1 MLKLIE
7 KQAMSCFFSCKMT
20 GNIVYL
26 SWEESSMTYVW
37 LVAIIILGF
46 IEAITEGIVSI
57 WFVISGLLA
66 LIVSLFTDVFLI
78 QFAIFVI
85 VGIILMITTRAS
97 VSKYLKVNPV
107 RTNLDRVIGMKG
119 IVSEDIKK
127 DKYGEVR
134 VDGKRWTAYSKD
146 EKVIKKDEFVE
157 ILNIDGN
164 KLVVKKIKE

>member
-1 MLKLIE
+1 
-7 KQAMSCFFSCKMT
+7 
-20 GNIVYL
+20 
-26 SWEESSMTYVW
+26 MTYVW

-119 IVSEDIKK
+119 IVTEDIKK
-127 DKYGEVR
+127 DNYGEVR

-146 EKVIKKDEFVE
+146 DKVIKKDEFVE

-164 KLVVKKIKE
+164 KLAVKKIKE

>member
-1 MLKLIE
+1 
-7 KQAMSCFFSCKMT
+7 
-20 GNIVYL
+20 
-26 SWEESSMTYVW
+26 MTYVW

-66 LIVSLFTDVFLI
+66 LIVSIFTDVFLI

-85 VGIILMITTRAS
+85 VGIILMITTRSS

-119 IVSEDIKK
+119 IVTEDIKK

-146 EKVIKKDEFVE
+146 DKVIKKDEFVE

-164 KLVVKKIKE
+164 KLAVKKIKE

>member
-1 MLKLIE
+1 
-7 KQAMSCFFSCKMT
+7 
-20 GNIVYL
+20 
-26 SWEESSMTYVW
+26 MTYVW

-66 LIVSLFTDVFLI
+66 LVVSLFTDVFLI

-85 VGIILMITTRAS
+85 VGIILMITTRTS

-119 IVSEDIKK
+119 IVTEDIKK

-146 EKVIKKDEFVE
+146 DKVIKKDEFVE

-164 KLVVKKIKE
+164 KLAVKKIKE

>member
-1 MLKLIE
+1 
-7 KQAMSCFFSCKMT
+7 
-20 GNIVYL
+20 
-26 SWEESSMTYVW
+26 MTYVW

-66 LIVSLFTDVFLI
+66 LVVSLFTDVFLI

-119 IVSEDIKK
+119 IVTEDIKK

-146 EKVIKKDEFVE
+146 DKVIKKDEFVE

-164 KLVVKKIKE
+164 KLAVKKIKE

>member
-1 MLKLIE
+1 
-7 KQAMSCFFSCKMT
+7 
-20 GNIVYL
+20 
-26 SWEESSMTYVW
+26 MTYVW

-85 VGIILMITTRAS
+85 VGIILMITTRTS

-119 IVSEDIKK
+119 IVTEDIKK

-146 EKVIKKDEFVE
+146 DKVIKKDEFVE

-164 KLVVKKIKE
+164 KLAVKKIKE

>member
-1 MLKLIE
+1 
-7 KQAMSCFFSCKMT
+7 
-20 GNIVYL
+20 
-26 SWEESSMTYVW
+26 MTYVW

-66 LIVSLFTDVFLI
+66 LIVSIFTDVFLI

-119 IVSEDIKK
+119 IVTEDIKK

-164 KLVVKKIKE
+164 KLAVKKIKE

>member
-1 MLKLIE
+1 
-7 KQAMSCFFSCKMT
+7 
-20 GNIVYL
+20 
-26 SWEESSMTYVW
+26 MTYVW

-85 VGIILMITTRAS
+85 VGIILMITTRSS

-119 IVSEDIKK
+119 IVTEDIKK

-164 KLVVKKIKE
+164 KLAVKKIKE

>member
-1 MLKLIE
+1 
-7 KQAMSCFFSCKMT
+7 
-20 GNIVYL
+20 
-26 SWEESSMTYVW
+26 MTYVW

-85 VGIILMITTRAS
+85 VGIILMITTRSS

-119 IVSEDIKK
+119 IVTEDIKK

-134 VDGKRWTAYSKD
+134 VDGKSWTAYSKD
-146 EKVIKKDEFVE
+146 DKVIKKDEFVE

-164 KLVVKKIKE
+164 KLERDGT

>member
-1 MLKLIE
+1 
-7 KQAMSCFFSCKMT
+7 
-20 GNIVYL
+20 
-26 SWEESSMTYVW
+26 MTYVW

-66 LIVSLFTDVFLI
+66 LIVSIFTDVFLI

-85 VGIILMITTRAS
+85 VGIILMITTRSS

-119 IVSEDIKK
+119 IVTEDIKK

-164 KLVVKKIKE
+164 KLAVKKIKE

>member
-1 MLKLIE
+1 
-7 KQAMSCFFSCKMT
+7 
-20 GNIVYL
+20 
-26 SWEESSMTYVW
+26 MTYVW

-97 VSKYLKVNPV
+97 VSKYLKVTPV

-119 IVSEDIKK
+119 IVTEDIKK

-146 EKVIKKDEFVE
+146 DKVIKKDEFVE

-164 KLVVKKIKE
+164 KLAVKKIKE

>member
-1 MLKLIE
+1 
-7 KQAMSCFFSCKMT
+7 
-20 GNIVYL
+20 
-26 SWEESSMTYVW
+26 MTYVW

-119 IVSEDIKK
+119 IVTEDIKK

-146 EKVIKKDEFVE
+146 GKVIKKDEFVE

-164 KLVVKKIKE
+164 KLAVKKIKE

>member
-1 MLKLIE
+1 
-7 KQAMSCFFSCKMT
+7 
-20 GNIVYL
+20 
-26 SWEESSMTYVW
+26 MTYVW

-85 VGIILMITTRAS
+85 VGIILMITTRSS

-119 IVSEDIKK
+119 IVTEDIKK
-127 DKYGEVR
+127 
-134 VDGKRWTAYSKD
+134 
-146 EKVIKKDEFVE
+146 I
-157 ILNIDGN
+157 NM
-164 KLVVKKIKE
+164 VK

>member
-1 MLKLIE
+1 
-7 KQAMSCFFSCKMT
+7 
-20 GNIVYL
+20 
-26 SWEESSMTYVW
+26 MTYVW

-66 LIVSLFTDVFLI
+66 LIVSLFTDIFLI

-119 IVSEDIKK
+119 IVTEDIKK

-164 KLVVKKIKE
+164 KLAVKKIKE

>member
-1 MLKLIE
+1 
-7 KQAMSCFFSCKMT
+7 
-20 GNIVYL
+20 
-26 SWEESSMTYVW
+26 MTYVW

-85 VGIILMITTRAS
+85 VGIILMITTRSS

-146 EKVIKKDEFVE
+146 DKVIKKDEFVE

-164 KLVVKKIKE
+164 KLAVKKIKE

>member
-1 MLKLIE
+1 
-7 KQAMSCFFSCKMT
+7 
-20 GNIVYL
+20 
-26 SWEESSMTYVW
+26 MTYVW

-85 VGIILMITTRAS
+85 VGIILMITTRSS

-119 IVSEDIKK
+119 IVTEDIKK

-134 VDGKRWTAYSKD
+134 VDGKRWTAYSTD
-146 EKVIKKDEFVE
+146 DKVIKKDEFVE

-164 KLVVKKIKE
+164 KLAVKKIKE

>member
-1 MLKLIE
+1 
-7 KQAMSCFFSCKMT
+7 
-20 GNIVYL
+20 
-26 SWEESSMTYVW
+26 MTYVW

-119 IVSEDIKK
+119 IVTEDIKK

-146 EKVIKKDEFVE
+146 DKVIKKDEFVE
-157 ILNIDGN
+157 ILNIDCN
-164 KLVVKKIKE
+164 KLAVKNIKE